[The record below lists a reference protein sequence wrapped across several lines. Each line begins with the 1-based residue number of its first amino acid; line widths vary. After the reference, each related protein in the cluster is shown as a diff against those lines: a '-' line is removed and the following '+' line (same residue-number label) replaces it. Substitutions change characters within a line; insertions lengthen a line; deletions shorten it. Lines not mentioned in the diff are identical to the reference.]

1 MEILVIDGQGG
12 GLGRQLVAAVKK
24 AVPQAVVTA
33 IGTNS
38 AATSAMLKA
47 GADRAAT
54 GENAVVVGCRRADV
68 ILGPIGIVMADALL
82 GEITPAMAQAVAQSD
97 ARRILIPANRCDTLV
112 VGVSA
117 PIGTLVEQAAAAVL
131 DGCRNESVS
140 ENRIKIH
147 KNKMQKISCPPAEE
161 HDTFCISIIKAIS
174 SCHLP
179 YGAAC
184 TRMLGASAPQGRL
197 PADRLILL

>member
-12 GLGRQLVAAVKK
+12 GLGRQLVGAVKK
-24 AVPQAVVTA
+24 AVPDAVVTA

-82 GEITPAMAQAVAQSD
+82 GEITPAMAQAVAQSP
-97 ARRILIPANRCDTLV
+97 ARRILIPSNRCDTLV
-112 VGVSA
+112 VGVDS

-131 DGCRNESVS
+131 GCS
-140 ENRIKIH
+140 
-147 KNKMQKISCPPAEE
+147 QK
-161 HDTFCISIIKAIS
+161 
-174 SCHLP
+174 
-179 YGAAC
+179 
-184 TRMLGASAPQGRL
+184 
-197 PADRLILL
+197 

>member
-68 ILGPIGIVMADALL
+68 ILGPIGIVIADALL
-82 GEITPAMAQAVAQSD
+82 GEITPAMAAAVCQSP
-97 ARRILIPANRCDTLV
+97 ARRVLVPINHCENIV
-112 VGVSA
+112 VGVPDQ
-117 PIGTLVEQAAAAVL
+117 PIGQLVAAAA
-131 DGCRNESVS
+131 
-140 ENRIKIH
+140 
-147 KNKMQKISCPPAEE
+147 QKVKELVATPC
-161 HDTFCISIIKAIS
+161 K
-174 SCHLP
+174 
-179 YGAAC
+179 
-184 TRMLGASAPQGRL
+184 
-197 PADRLILL
+197 